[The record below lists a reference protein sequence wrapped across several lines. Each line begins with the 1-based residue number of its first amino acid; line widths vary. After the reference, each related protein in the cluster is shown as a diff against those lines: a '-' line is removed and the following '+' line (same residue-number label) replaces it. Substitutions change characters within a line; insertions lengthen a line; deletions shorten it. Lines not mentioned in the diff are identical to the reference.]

1 MNGGYFYR
9 NDQDGGKKKHKKA
22 KVKTRNSLLKDYL
35 RSCVSGKYDNK
46 ERDGNK

>member
-9 NDQDGGKKKHKKA
+9 KDQDRGKKKSKKA

-35 RSCVSGKYDNK
+35 LSCVS
-46 ERDGNK
+46 